1 MHNIVV
7 QLCIFLLALIIAG
20 VKSIDLDPAQLLKQA
35 QKGTNDNSQST
46 NRQASALLHLQQV
59 LKSNLLI
66 INLFLLTL
74 LATANYGVFQ
84 IVGFAFIWL
93 VVVHLLAAAK
103 GVEKRAQQFT
113 HRHLPSLLRLAAALE
128 PALKLL
134 DDSRFLNIKR
144 ERIFYTRGELLE
156 AIQKS
161 KGVLTTSEKQQFEAV
176 LSEPI
181 TSKHSQDP
189 AEIGESL

>member
-1 MHNIVV
+1 M
-7 QLCIFLLALIIAG
+7 FLLALIIAG

-176 LSEPI
+176 LTEPI
-181 TSKHSQDP
+181 ASKHSQDP